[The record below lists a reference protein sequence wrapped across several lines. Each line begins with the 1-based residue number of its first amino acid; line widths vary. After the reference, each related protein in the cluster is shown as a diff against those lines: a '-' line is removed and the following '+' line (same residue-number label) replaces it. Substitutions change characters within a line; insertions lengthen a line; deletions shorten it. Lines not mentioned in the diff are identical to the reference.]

1 MAKRQYL
8 SIAQKRAIVAEKQQ
22 NKISMKQLAEKH
34 HVSDSMIYSWQKQ
47 FREEQARIIPNGA
60 DVPDIKTLV
69 DNVKHHHKKSLP
81 VLKRSLAQVGGI
93 SEREQLMAEQLEAA
107 MDENEVLKRIIMT
120 LGRAL

>member
-47 FREEQARIIPNGA
+47 FREEHARIIPNGA

-69 DNVKHHHKKSLP
+69 DNVKHPHK
-81 VLKRSLAQVGGI
+81 